1 MMKKIFILFIAI
13 LYLGTA
19 SGVVMNIH
27 YCMGKISSVNFGHEK
42 DHEDGSCSKCG
53 MDKTENHCCKDETQ
67 YVKLSDSHQASSTD
81 FFISDVLAAVPVC
94 KIDISTAE
102 QGNTKIPSTSYFSP
116 PPKNLNKVYLAVN
129 VFRI

>member
-1 MMKKIFILFIAI
+1 MIKKAFILLIAF
-13 LYLGTA
+13 LYLASA
-19 SGVVMNIH
+19 SGMVMNIH

-67 YVKLSDSHQASSTD
+67 YLKLTDSHQASAIGLQLAD
-81 FFISDVLAAVPVC
+81 NAAVLPVC
-94 KIDISTAE
+94 KIDINTAQ
-102 QGNTKIPSTSYFSP
+102 QGNSWIAPNYYFSP